1 MNTARINSTSGSAKL
16 GDPTVLIL
24 VFIGF
29 VLLVAF
35 ISLGGF
41 VSAVALLLLPFG
53 IVYLNRLFANPS
65 YGITTILILGFTAIG
80 LTRYIQGVPLGLSV
94 DVTLVLTY
102 IALFFRYFNEK
113 IDWGP
118 AKNDLTLLAFIWF
131 MYSILQFFN
140 PVAASRVAW
149 FYAMR
154 GMSLYFFLII
164 PLAFLLFNKMKH
176 LNQMLYIW
184 AVFSILA
191 TIRGWMQINIGL
203 DRWEQHWIDTIGGVT
218 HVLWGQLR
226 AFSFMSDAGQFGA
239 AQAHAGVVGAVM
251 VLYSKKVWQKV
262 LFFIMAIFGAY
273 GMIISGTRGA
283 LVIPFFGMLL
293 YLIYRRNFLILFIG
307 AVVMAGAYGFFRFTW
322 IGESNQHIRRM
333 RTAVRPL
340 DDASLM
346 VRLETRQLLGV
357 YLADKPFGGGI
368 GSAGDW
374 GRRFT
379 PHTFL
384 ANIATD
390 SWYVQI
396 WAEQGIV
403 GLMLHL
409 FILGYVMIKASYL
422 TMTKIKVP
430 EVFGKMT
437 ALAGGI
443 LGIMAASYG
452 NGVLGQLPTG
462 PLIYLSM
469 AFLFMGP
476 KLDKE
481 MQEAQEYKAETVK
494 KVEKKP
500 SIFQRRTWSENT
512 KPLLYKK
519 QSPI

>member
-1 MNTARINSTSGSAKL
+1 MKL
-16 GDPTVLIL
+16 GDPTVVVL
-24 VFIGF
+24 VLVGF
-29 VLLVAF
+29 VLLAAL
-35 ISLGGF
+35 IALGGF
-41 VSAVALLLLPFG
+41 VSAVAILLLPLG
-53 IVYLNRLFANPS
+53 IVYMNRLFVNPS
-65 YGITTILILGFTAIG
+65 YGITSVLVLGFTAIG
-80 LTRYIQGVPLGLSV
+80 LTRYIPGVPLGLSI

-102 IALFFRYFNEK
+102 IALFFKNFNEK

-140 PVAASRVAW
+140 PVAESRVAW

-154 GMSLYFFLII
+154 GMSLYFFLIM
-164 PLAFLLFNKMKH
+164 PLAFLVFNKMKY

-184 AVFSILA
+184 AAFSILA

-251 VLYSKKVWQKV
+251 VLYSKKMWQKV
-262 LFFIMAIFGAY
+262 LFFTMAILGAY
-273 GMIISGTRGA
+273 GMIVSGTRGA
-283 LVIPFFGMLL
+283 LVIPVFGMVL
-293 YLIYRRNFLILFIG
+293 YLIYRRNFIILFIG
-307 AVVMAGAYGFFRFTW
+307 AIILAGMYGFFRFTW

-333 RTAVRPL
+333 RTAIRPL
-340 DDASLM
+340 DDASLL
-346 VRLETRQLLGV
+346 VRLETRRVLRI

-422 TMTKIKVP
+422 VMTKIKVP

-443 LGIMAASYG
+443 LGIMVASWG

-469 AFLFMGP
+469 AFLFMAP

-481 MQEAQEYKAETVK
+481 MLDAQEDKTEN
-494 KVEKKP
+494 VEKEIKKP
-500 SIFQRRTWSENT
+500 SIFQPRAWSENT

-519 QSPI
+519 